1 MIKKIQ
7 HLLLPVCAFAALF
20 CGCLNTSVPDLS
32 EAEIL
37 HQNQEALTEVIIHDV
52 FSPPVA
58 SRIYAYA
65 SLAQYEAIRF
75 ERDSNPSMAA
85 RFHGFKAFP
94 EPEPGKEYNYT
105 LAATKAFFTVA
116 RKVVFSVDSLQDHE
130 DRVYG
135 QFRKTLSRETFDRS
149 VQFGEAVGKVVLTR
163 ASEDNY
169 AQGRAK
175 VKFLGEQKPG
185 RWRPTAPDYL
195 DGVEWCWGTMK
206 PLFLD
211 PADLN
216 ENLPVPPEYSLEEG
230 SAYFTEVKNL
240 YAVTANLTAEQ
251 EEIAK
256 FWDDNPFVIEHAGHM
271 MFGNKKITP
280 NGHWMGIAAIAARK
294 TSADPVKTAKTFAAT
309 AAAMY
314 DAFICCWNLKY
325 KYSTVRPISV
335 INEHMDESWQPLL
348 QTPPFPE
355 YPSGHSTI
363 TRAAAEVLTAM
374 YGDGFAFED
383 TSDLKYIGMK
393 RSFRSFR
400 HAADEASISRVYG
413 GIHYQFSVDQGAR
426 DGKKVGEKI
435 LQKLGMQHGLN
446 ADQTE

>member
-1 MIKKIQ
+1 MRKFTYLVLVAAVAITAVSACRKETR
-7 HLLLPVCAFAALF
+7 PVMSDTDI
-20 CGCLNTSVPDLS
+20 LNNNL
-32 EAEIL
+32 
-37 HQNQEALTEVIIHDV
+37 EALTSVIIYDV

-75 ERDSNPSMAA
+75 EKDGNPSMAA
-85 RFHGFKAFP
+85 KFHGFKAFP
-94 EPEPGKEYNYT
+94 EPEQGKEYNYT
-105 LAATKAFFTVA
+105 LAATKAFFTVV
-116 RKVVFSVDSLQDHE
+116 RKVVFSVDSLDDYENQ
-130 DRVYG
+130 VYG
-135 QFRKTLSRETFDRS
+135 QFKKSLGKETFERS
-149 VQFGEAVGKVVLTR
+149 VRYGEAVGKVVLAR
-163 ASEDNY
+163 AAEDNY

-206 PLFLD
+206 PLILD
-211 PADLN
+211 PSDLK
-216 ENLPVPPEYSLEEG
+216 ENLPDPPEYSLEEG
-230 SAYFTEVKNL
+230 SEYHDALKNF
-240 YAVTANLTAEQ
+240 YQVTNNLTQEQ
-251 EEIAK
+251 KDIAR

-280 NGHWMGIAAIAARK
+280 NGHWMGIAAIAAK
-294 TSADPVKTAKTFAAT
+294 KSQADPVKTAKTYSAT

-325 KYSTVRPISV
+325 IYTTERPISV
-335 INEHMDESWQPLL
+335 INENMDEKWQPLL

-363 TRAAAEVLTAM
+363 TRAAAEVLTRM
-374 YGDGFAFED
+374 YGEDFAFED
-383 TSDLKYIGMK
+383 TSDFKYIGMK
-393 RSFRSFR
+393 RSFKSFR
-400 HAADEASISRVYG
+400 EAADEASISRVFG

-426 DGKKVGEKI
+426 DGKMVGEKLI
-435 LQKLGMQHGLN
+435 RKLGM
-446 ADQTE
+446 